1 MGPRYALM
9 GTTCTGG
16 RPHARTARCCPV
28 VPLFGSPC
36 KKAPKGLLRN
46 PMSGAPAPTHFYWGQ
61 ILPLLTKAPVLV
73 L

>member
-1 MGPRYALM
+1 MPALRVAAP
-9 GTTCTGG
+9 GFPCS
-16 RPHARTARCCPV
+16 AA
-28 VPLFGSPC
+28 PC